1 MNQQALHRANARW
14 LEATLEANRSPAEAS
29 GTRASRWILGAA
41 GVLVLAA
48 AIGLWARHG
57 AAVFFDLVS
66 AGIAYCF

>member
-1 MNQQALHRANARW
+1 M
-14 LEATLEANRSPAEAS
+14 EANRSPAETS
-29 GTRASRWILGAA
+29 GARASRWILGVA

-57 AAVFFDLVS
+57 AAVFFDLVN